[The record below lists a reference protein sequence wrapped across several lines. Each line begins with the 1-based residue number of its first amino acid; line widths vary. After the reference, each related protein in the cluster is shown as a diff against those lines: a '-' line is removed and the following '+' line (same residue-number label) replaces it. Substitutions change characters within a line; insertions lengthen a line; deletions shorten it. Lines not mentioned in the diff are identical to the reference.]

1 MALRRFMPLFL
12 LVFAVLL
19 MAGAASALPQP
30 FAVRVFYGSN
40 LYGEI
45 SPCG

>member
-12 LVFAVLL
+12 LVFAVLA
-19 MAGAASALPQP
+19 MAGAALALPRP
-30 FAVRVFYGSN
+30 VALRVFYSSN
-40 LYGEI
+40 LNGEI